1 MKKREPMNQ
10 QINLRHIVLTFI
22 LAAMSLAAS
31 AQHVVKGTVSDGKDP
46 LIGASVYVKDGK
58 AQSGAITDLDGNFT
72 ITVPNKKSILI
83 FSYVGYRDKAVV
95 VGDKNTINVVLDG
108 DTRMLD
114 EAIVIGYGTQVKSHL
129 TGSVAKLDGERL
141 TNAPV
146 SDVTSAL
153 QGAMPGLNINNI
165 TSEVGVAPSLR
176 VRGTGSISA
185 DSEPLVIIDGMPVE
199 GGLQYV
205 NASDIKSVEILK
217 DAASASIYG
226 ARGAFGVLLIT
237 TKSKT
242 KHERLSVKYT
252 NNFAWRTPTK
262 TPKQLPGWQQAD
274 INLQGVIN
282 QTKGATAFYN
292 VVGNMRVDATAVQKM
307 KEYWEQYGYGTQ
319 FGRDME
325 LGRDFEFRDGGM
337 FFYRTWDW
345 YDEYIKDWS
354 PQQTHN
360 ISINGGNGKTNYNV
374 ALGYLGQEGMMKVGS
389 DK

>member
-1 MKKREPMNQ
+1 MNQ

-22 LAAMSLAAS
+22 LAAMSVAAS

-153 QGAMPGLNINNI
+153 QGAMPGLNI
-165 TSEVGVAPSLR
+165 TS
-176 VRGTGSISA
+176 VR
-185 DSEPLVIIDGMPVE
+185 
-199 GGLQYV
+199 Y
-205 NASDIKSVEILK
+205 
-217 DAASASIYG
+217 
-226 ARGAFGVLLIT
+226 
-237 TKSKT
+237 
-242 KHERLSVKYT
+242 KY
-252 NNFAWRTPTK
+252 
-262 TPKQLPGWQQAD
+262 
-274 INLQGVIN
+274 
-282 QTKGATAFYN
+282 
-292 VVGNMRVDATAVQKM
+292 
-307 KEYWEQYGYGTQ
+307 
-319 FGRDME
+319 
-325 LGRDFEFRDGGM
+325 
-337 FFYRTWDW
+337 
-345 YDEYIKDWS
+345 
-354 PQQTHN
+354 
-360 ISINGGNGKTNYNV
+360 
-374 ALGYLGQEGMMKVGS
+374 
-389 DK
+389 